1 MLSEHF
7 TLATCRFVAILTEV
21 VQTDP
26 VFFAFLG
33 LLCALEDD
41 VDYVWKFIDE
51 ASAMGQLSFDGL
63 SAVRA
68 LGFHFETGCD
78 AQFAVDLRAVR
89 AQSRLI
95 GPAIADLTID

>member
-1 MLSEHF
+1 MSLMLSEHF

-41 VDYVWKFIDE
+41 VDYV
-51 ASAMGQLSFDGL
+51 
-63 SAVRA
+63 
-68 LGFHFETGCD
+68 
-78 AQFAVDLRAVR
+78 
-89 AQSRLI
+89 
-95 GPAIADLTID
+95 